1 MLAYSFL
8 GAPWW
13 LWLALALVVAVVVV
27 KVRQASSKARHRA
40 EVERLA
46 QAGDDAHE
54 GARTRHEGGA

>member
-1 MLAYSFL
+1 MQAYTFL

-13 LWLALALVVAVVVV
+13 LWLVLALAVWAVVA

-40 EVERLA
+40 ELERLA
-46 QAGDDAHE
+46 QAADATHE